1 MSESKP
7 QLNCVN
13 CGGSEMEVPLISTR
27 YAGEQY
33 LICSRC
39 MPTLIHKPEQLVGT
53 LKGADKIPSAPHNH

>member
-7 QLNCVN
+7 QMNCIN
-13 CGGSEMEVPLISTR
+13 CGSSEMEVPLLPTH

-39 MPTLIHKPEQLVGT
+39 LPTLIHEPEKLVGT
-53 LKGADKIPSAPHNH
+53 LQGADKIPPAPHH